1 MGAKQEAAVLEMLGA
16 WGEGRH
22 EPDIDRIVDCFA
34 PDGVWTLYMPDGP
47 SIRGRE
53 AIRTEI
59 ERQLHYVG
67 GFMCKILNIASSED
81 TVIAERQDS
90 FIRNGKPLT
99 QYIAGV
105 FEVDGDNLITAY
117 RDYFDLKDFVQATG
131 ANVDAI
137 SGLEGA
143 VAADR
148 PIPEATQGGAVAAS
162 LQSPA
167 TSEQR
172 FVEDFCDA
180 WGDGSDSSRPDVDRI
195 VAMMSPDA
203 EWRLWMPGGPVVRG
217 REALRAEILRQMQY
231 ASNNKCNTLRAVST
245 PRVVMQERS
254 DWAVMPGGPCPHQM
268 IAVYELDENGLISRW
283 REYINMADLDRK
295 RGITAAAAHLA

>member
-1 MGAKQEAAVLEMLGA
+1 MGAKQEAVVREMLGA
-16 WGEGRH
+16 WGEGAY
-22 EPDIDRIVDCFA
+22 EPDVDRIVACFA
-34 PDGVWTLYMPDGP
+34 PEAVWTLYMPDGP

-53 AIRTEI
+53 AIRQEI
-59 ERQLHYVG
+59 ERQLQYVG
-67 GFMCKILNIASSED
+67 GFMCKILHIASSED
-81 TVIAERQDS
+81 TVIAEREDS

-105 FEVDGDNLITAY
+105 FEVDEDNLITAY
-117 RDYFDLKDFVQATG
+117 RDYFDLKDFVEHTG
-131 ANVDAI
+131 TNIDAV

-143 VAADR
+143 AESYR
-148 PIPEATQGGAVAAS
+148 PVPEASEGGAITAS

-172 FVEDFCDA
+172 FVQDFCDA
-180 WGDGSDSSRPDVDRI
+180 WGDGSDASRPDVERI
-195 VAMMSPDA
+195 VAMMAPDA

-217 REALRAEILRQMQY
+217 REALRAEILRQMRY

-245 PRVVMQERS
+245 PRVVLQERS
-254 DWAVMPGGPCPHQM
+254 DWAVMRGGACPHQM
-268 IAVYELDENGLISRW
+268 VAVYELNEDGRISRW

-295 RGITAAAAHLA
+295 RGVAAVDAHLA